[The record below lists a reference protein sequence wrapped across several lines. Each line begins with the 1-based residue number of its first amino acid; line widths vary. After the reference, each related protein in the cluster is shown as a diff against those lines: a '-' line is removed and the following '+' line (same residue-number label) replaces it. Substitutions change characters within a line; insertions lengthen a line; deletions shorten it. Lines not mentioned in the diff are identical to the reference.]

1 MKSVKVGK
9 ASLIAMMMFA
19 AVFAS
24 GSASAATIGDIARNI
39 KESLTGVLDLVYVGA
54 YLGGAICALL
64 AAFKLKAHSD
74 NPQQNPMKTPVI
86 LFIVCAI
93 LIALPSFMDSSSE
106 TVWNGAEQSSADR
119 AGIAK

>member
-1 MKSVKVGK
+1 MKSVKVSNGALAAMVFM
-9 ASLIAMMMFA
+9 ASMLL
-19 AVFAS
+19 S
-24 GSASAATIGDIARNI
+24 TGASAATIGDIANNI
-39 KESLTGVLDLVYVGA
+39 KNSLTGVLDLVYVGA

-64 AAFKLKAHSD
+64 AAFKLKAHND

-106 TVWNGAEQSSADR
+106 TVWNGSATSSADR
-119 AGIAK
+119 AGIEK